1 MKQIIDQATWVR
13 RDHFAFFS
21 RFEEPFFG
29 VTIAIDCT
37 EAYAYAKAEGHSFF
51 LLYLYRA
58 LRAANS
64 IPEFRYRIADDDVVL
79 FDEVHASP
87 TINRPDGS
95 FGFAYMDYHKDET
108 VFRAAAR
115 AKRGGARTTGSGAG
129 AGYSR
134 AGHDSFF
141 RHSLARLYGPVACA
155 QLQFSRQLPQDQFRQ
170 DDGAGG
176 AQNHAGVR
184 TRTSWPDGW
193 LSYRLICR
201 PVSAVYDPARAVV
214 TCRRRG

>member
-37 EAYAYAKAEGHSFF
+37 EAYAYAKAEGYSFF

-108 VFRAAAR
+108 VFRAAAQSEV
-115 AKRGGARTTGSGAG
+115 ARVQQEAG
-129 AGYSR
+129 LVPGTAGQDMIHFSAIPWLDFTALSHAR
-134 AGHDSFF
+134 SFSFRDSCPKISFGKMTEREGRKTMPVSVHGHHGLMDGYHIGLFADRF
-141 RHSLARLYGPVACA
+141 QQYMTRPA
-155 QLQFSRQLPQDQFRQ
+155 QL
-170 DDGAGG
+170 
-176 AQNHAGVR
+176 
-184 TRTSWPDGW
+184 
-193 LSYRLICR
+193 
-201 PVSAVYDPARAVV
+201 
-214 TCRRRG
+214 